1 MNVDDLH
8 DLLKEHTDQDKDQF
22 EALHKQLEQCIAK
35 LNKVESLL
43 QRYQGFVGGA
53 VFVVGAIWAVLEL
66 ISGKLINSIFGGH

>member
-35 LNKVESLL
+35 LSKVESLL
-43 QRYQGFVGGA
+43 GRYQGFVGGA
-53 VFVVGAIWAVLEL
+53 VFVVGAIWAVFEL
-66 ISGKLINSIFGGH
+66 VGGKLVNSIFGGH

>member
-8 DLLKEHTDQDKDQF
+8 DLLREHTDQDKDQF

-53 VFVVGAIWAVLEL
+53 VFVVGAIWAVFEL
-66 ISGKLINSIFGGH
+66 VGGKLVNSIFGGH